1 VRAPEESR
9 PSRRRRGLPKRRAIG
24 AGLAAA
30 AGVVLAVGMS
40 VTPAGAAVAAVHPDT
55 LTVCYT
61 GTNNTYEY
69 YVWCNG
75 TGPTSYRSIAYCA
88 DGQVV
93 FGVERWDGDDRES
106 YASCES
112 NGLGSTLSGNWGIL
126 LCSNDNG
133 TGTYEGYDNRHGDIS
148 QYLQAWG
155 SGSIPN
161 GGTWACEYDTSGTPT
176 VGPDQPEITSAGAL
190 IHSAK

>member
-1 VRAPEESR
+1 
-9 PSRRRRGLPKRRAIG
+9 
-24 AGLAAA
+24 
-30 AGVVLAVGMS
+30 MS

-75 TGPTSYRSIAYCA
+75 TGPTSYRSIVYCA

-112 NGLGSTLSGNWGIL
+112 NGLGSTLSDNWGIP

-133 TGTYEGYDNRHGDIS
+133 TGTYEGYDNRHGDILRSS
-148 QYLQAWG
+148 QG
-155 SGSIPN
+155 SVRIKSLGIQKLLIFERTLGGLFRPSCRNADQLPLRWSWRTCRSAAGSRC
-161 GGTWACEYDTSGTPT
+161 A
-176 VGPDQPEITSAGAL
+176 
-190 IHSAK
+190 